1 VPREVRSALL
11 QCYPPPIALTMATA
25 FTFTTGST
33 LWQLPH
39 LASQYEHIAGHTL
52 LSSPDLP
59 EPLQHF
65 CRFFSS
71 SLATSLG
78 LVTRMRESLL
88 GYLDDLVQLDGSQNL
103 EDRLANGIISSV
115 SKYYT
120 QLWQQL
126 EFQKGLLERL
136 SRDLS
141 SIQDAE
147 ELQER
152 VKLLI
157 KLDIWFFSIE
167 TDILQFLNQLIDDLS
182 AGRIKVAAFKR
193 RLIEFFESIN
203 RASEGDLA
211 ELDRAIEHLNR
222 PISTNN
228 PLADILPWLQ
238 RIISILESTE
248 TRLRSSYDQLPVAS
262 AASE

>member
-1 VPREVRSALL
+1 MPREVRSALL

-147 ELQER
+147 E
-152 VKLLI
+152 
-157 KLDIWFFSIE
+157 
-167 TDILQFLNQLIDDLS
+167 
-182 AGRIKVAAFKR
+182 
-193 RLIEFFESIN
+193 
-203 RASEGDLA
+203 
-211 ELDRAIEHLNR
+211 
-222 PISTNN
+222 
-228 PLADILPWLQ
+228 
-238 RIISILESTE
+238 
-248 TRLRSSYDQLPVAS
+248 
-262 AASE
+262 